1 MNQNRARVSAWE
13 TGGRFELTEIFIRN
27 RGFTLIELLV
37 VIAIIAI
44 LAALLMPAL
53 NKAKAKAQ
61 TICCLNHLKQLTVCW
76 VLYAGDNQERLIE
89 NRLASTPQSTNGWVA
104 GFMRQMPDAIDDQF
118 IRDGRL
124 FRYNTSVAIY
134 RCPAA
139 GGLMPGILAANPQ
152 AHGQS
157 LVRNFS
163 LSGRMGGTEETDF
176 VLGSQFAQFHRT
188 SDIHQPDPVKAMTF
202 VDESINSVDD
212 GFFAVQLENA
222 WMNSPT
228 TRHNRGVTFSFADGH
243 AEYWRWRGLNQEQ
256 DWWAPTVSGAGDST
270 VDLRRVQAAV
280 VER

>member
-1 MNQNRARVSAWE
+1 MNRAGLARHV
-13 TGGRFELTEIFIRN
+13 GMGRSSLMSTRIGR
-27 RGFTLIELLV
+27 RAFTLIELLV

-53 NKAKAKAQ
+53 SKAKARAQ
-61 TICCLNHLKQLTVCW
+61 TICCLNHLKQLTICW
-76 VLYAGDNQERLIE
+76 TLYAGDNQERLIE

-104 GFMRQMPDAIDDQF
+104 GYMRQIPDATDEQF

-139 GGLMPGILAANPQ
+139 TGLMPAILGATP
-152 AHGQS
+152 GTEGSS

-163 LSGRMGGTEETDF
+163 LCGRMGGTDETDF
-176 VLGSQFAQFHRT
+176 VLGTQYPQFHRT
-188 SDIHQPDPVKAMTF
+188 IDIQQPSPVNALAF

-212 GFFAVQLENA
+212 GFFAVQLENT

-243 AEYWRWRGLNQEQ
+243 AERWKWRALNQEQ
-256 DWWAPTVSGAGDST
+256 DWWAPAVDPAGDST
-270 VDLRRVQAAV
+270 PDLRRVQNAV